1 MSHVTTAK
9 VIVVDDFERLYL
21 DGPEAINEAI
31 ANAWTEGVTQE
42 RERILGE
49 LNRSGV
55 LEVLPGSKA
64 KSLLDLVMKIA

>member
-1 MSHVTTAK
+1 VKTAK
-9 VIVVDDFERLYL
+9 VIVVDDFERLFI

-42 RERILGE
+42 RERILGG

-55 LEVLPGSKA
+55 LELLPGSKA
-64 KSLLDLVMKIA
+64 KALLDLVMNLV

>member
-1 MSHVTTAK
+1 MKTAK
-9 VIVVDDFERLYL
+9 VIVVDDFERLFI

-42 RERILGE
+42 RERILGG

-55 LEVLPGSKA
+55 LELLPGSKA
-64 KSLLDLVMKIA
+64 KALLDLVMNLV

>member
-1 MSHVTTAK
+1 MVIVT
-9 VIVVDDFERLYL
+9 VNVVDDFEKIFI
-21 DGPEAINEAI
+21 DGPEAVNEAI

-64 KSLLDLVMKIA
+64 KVLLDLVMKID

>member
-1 MSHVTTAK
+1 MTVS
-9 VIVVDDFERLYL
+9 VVDDFEKLFI

-42 RERILGE
+42 RERILGQ

-64 KSLLDLVMKIA
+64 KALLDLVMNLD

>member
-1 MSHVTTAK
+1 VATAT
-9 VIVVDDFERLYL
+9 VIAVDDFERLFL
-21 DGPEAINEAI
+21 DGPEAINEAV

-64 KSLLDLVMKIA
+64 KALLDLVMKID

>member
-1 MSHVTTAK
+1 METVKGTA
-9 VIVVDDFERLYL
+9 VDDFERLFL

-31 ANAWTEGVTQE
+31 AKAWTEGVTQE

-49 LNRSGV
+49 LNDSGV

-64 KSLLDLVMKIA
+64 KALLNLVMQIA

>member
-1 MSHVTTAK
+1 M
-9 VIVVDDFERLYL
+9 DDFERLFL

-42 RERILGE
+42 RERILGQ

-64 KSLLDLVMKIA
+64 KTLLNLVMNID

>member
-1 MSHVTTAK
+1 
-9 VIVVDDFERLYL
+9 VDDFERLFI

-42 RERILGE
+42 RERILGG

-55 LEVLPGSKA
+55 LELLPGSKA
-64 KSLLDLVMKIA
+64 KALLDLVMNLV

>member
-1 MSHVTTAK
+1 MRTARG
-9 VIVVDDFERLYL
+9 IVVDDFERLYI

-31 ANAWTEGVTQE
+31 ARSWTEGVTQE

-49 LNRSGV
+49 LNISGV

-64 KSLLDLVMKIA
+64 KALLNLVMHLV